1 MRVPTRSA
9 GTRSGVNW
17 TRAKVP
23 PSTPAVVLI
32 VSVFARPGTPS
43 IRRWPCAS
51 RQTSTR
57 SSIWSWPAITLLIS
71 KSACSS
77 RSFTSAGSTSLPSFA
92 DGRIVVPQCKFS
104 VSLPADLYDSKTLRM
119 CRSRAEPRHAAGPEA
134 HGGGAHRERDD
145 VLRVERVERA
155 FEVPADE
162 PGDDDDPGGDHGR
175 GAEVRQVQEVLHA
188 VGIDEPRRAERGVE
202 DEGVDYMGAR
212 ARRPGD
218 PRTAEPDDDE
228 ADDEEAEDRGGGRPV
243 GDHGARREQ
252 PDASVE
258 HRLRRRRQRTQRDR
272 TGACCRRDGRDR
284 ARRREHRSR
293 PA

>member
-104 VSLPADLYDSKTLRM
+104 VSLPADLSDSKTLRM
-119 CRSRAEPRHAAGPEA
+119 CRSRAEPRHAAGPES

-162 PGDDDDPGGDHGR
+162 PGDDDERDAFGAPAALPEHTGDGADPGGDHGR

-202 DEGVDYMGAR
+202 DEGGDDMAAR

-228 ADDEEAEDRGGGRPV
+228 ADDEEAEDRG
-243 GDHGARREQ
+243 
-252 PDASVE
+252 
-258 HRLRRRRQRTQRDR
+258 
-272 TGACCRRDGRDR
+272 
-284 ARRREHRSR
+284 
-293 PA
+293 